1 MDSDQPMIT
10 VDVGLYSG
18 RPNPQFELR
27 EEEAHAL
34 ATALKAA
41 RTEQARHA
49 PPQPALGQFYGFL
62 IHIPTAL
69 AKEFGLPEEV
79 MVHHGM
85 ITDRVD
91 QRVTHWRDR
100 AGLEEQLID
109 QAYSRGYGDVLE
121 KRGVSRAR
129 SQP

>member
-1 MDSDQPMIT
+1 MESDQPVIT
-10 VDVGLYSG
+10 VDVGVYSG

-27 EEEAHAL
+27 EEEARAL

-49 PPQPALGQFYGFL
+49 PPQPKLGEFYGFL

-79 MVHHGM
+79 MVHFGM
-85 ITDRVD
+85 ITDRVA
-91 QRVTHWRDR
+91 QRVTHWQDR
-100 AGLEEQLID
+100 SGLEEQLIER
-109 QAYSRGYGDVLE
+109 AYSRGYGDVLE
-121 KRGVSRAR
+121 KRGVHRIP